1 MRRTGTVV
9 VCVLGLLVLAAPKP
23 ALAQDRQMNTSPEI
37 HPDRT
42 VTFRLKAPRAEKVA
56 VRIVSPMTMRRM
68 TKGDDGVWS
77 GTVGPLEPNIYEYSF
92 LVDGMTTLDPS
103 NPVVKVGLR
112 PAASNFT
119 LPGNP
124 PRYDEPQRVPHG
136 VLHVHRYASTPR
148 GTERGVY
155 IYTPPGYEKSGSKY
169 PVLYLLHGAGDDE
182 RGWSAVG
189 RAHTILDNLIAEG
202 KAVPMLVV
210 MPWGYGNALLTSR
223 ENVVPEFE
231 RDLLENIIPFVEKN
245 YRAHTDSGSR
255 AMAGLSMGGRE
266 TVTIGVKHLDVFDW
280 LGVFSSGIR
289 DDYEKTH
296 GAYLD
301 SANDKLK
308 LFWLACGKR
317 DFLFNSYETLV
328 ELLEAKNV
336 KHVAVVSEGGH
347 TWQNWRS
354 YLHEFAQLLF
364 Q

>member
-1 MRRTGTVV
+1 MRKTGLVAL
-9 VCVLGLLVLAAPKP
+9 CMLGLLVVAWAQK
-23 ALAQDRQMNTSPEI
+23 ALAQGGGMLISPEI
-37 HPDRT
+37 HPDST
-42 VTFRLKAPRAEKVA
+42 VTFRFRAPRAEKVA
-56 VRIVSPMTMRRM
+56 VRIVSPMTLRRM

-77 GTVGPLEPNIYEYSF
+77 ATVGPLEPNIYEYSF
-92 LVDGMTTLDPS
+92 LIDGTTSLDPS

-119 LPGNP
+119 VPGDP
-124 PRYDEPQRVPHG
+124 PRYDEPQPVPHG
-136 VLHVHRYASTPR
+136 VLHIHRYPSTPP
-148 GTERGVY
+148 GTERGIY
-155 IYTPPGYEKSGSKY
+155 IYTPPGYEKSKSKY

-210 MPWGYGNALLTSR
+210 TPWGYGDAPLPSR
-223 ENVVPEFE
+223 GEVVPAFE
-231 RDLLENIIPFVEKN
+231 RDLLENIIPFVEET
-245 YRAHTDSGSR
+245 YRVHTDSNNR

-266 TVTIGVKHLDVFDW
+266 TVTIGIKHLDMFDW

-289 DDYEKTH
+289 DDYEKTY
-296 GAYLD
+296 GGYLD
-301 SANDKLK
+301 SANEKLS

-317 DFLFNSYETLV
+317 DFLFNSYQALL
-328 ELLEAKNV
+328 ELLEAKEV
-336 KHVAVVSEGGH
+336 KHVAVISEGGH

-364 Q
+364 K